1 LSEEKKEKETV
12 VKETIVSEEIDL
24 REILNV
30 LKKRRKIIALITV
43 ISLFTSAV
51 LSLFVLSP
59 VYETKSKLLVTMATD
74 NTRRTVAAEDDLES
88 VISTVSRLPRL
99 TINSYVEQ
107 LKSEALM
114 QRVIEEMDI
123 GDTVKPR
130 ELASM
135 INVEAVPD
143 SNIIEVKIQNTNPQF
158 AVDALNRLNK
168 EYLELLSENN
178 QEQMSRSMVFLQEQ
192 KEEKDEQLEE
202 ALAKLKDFNSQP
214 RGVEYLEKEFN
225 LMADELN
232 QYNSQLDMLGV
243 EIRQLQAG
251 VNRLVEDLQN
261 ETKTVTVNKY
271 DPVAGETVVSEELN
285 PVYIAL
291 TEKLNEKEALLAENM
306 ARREAIM
313 AVTERMQRDINNL
326 QAELSQKR
334 FTQEQLQKEVDMLKE
349 TSNLLAQ
356 KTTQTQIARS
366 IDMGNTSVVVV
377 SPAIESYQVKPNVK
391 LNVAVAL
398 VLGLMI
404 GVGLA
409 FLLEFMDNT
418 LKSSED
424 VNKLLDIPVMGVIP
438 DLESKK

>member
-1 LSEEKKEKETV
+1 MSEEKKEKETV
-12 VKETIVSEEIDL
+12 IKETIESEEIDL

-74 NTRRTVAAEDDLES
+74 DTRRTVAAEDDLES
-88 VISTVSRLPRL
+88 VISTVSRLPQL

-123 GDTVKPR
+123 EDTLKPR
-130 ELASM
+130 QLASM
-135 INVEAVPD
+135 VNVQAVPD

-192 KEEKDEQLEE
+192 KEEKDKQLEE
-202 ALAKLKDFNSQP
+202 ALAKLKEFNSQP
-214 RGVEYLEKEFN
+214 RGVEYLEKEFT
-225 LMADELN
+225 LMADDLN

-243 EIRQLQAG
+243 EVRQLQAG

-261 ETKTVTVNKY
+261 EARTVTVNKY

-285 PVYIAL
+285 PVYVSL

-418 LKSSED
+418 LKNSED

-438 DLESKK
+438 DLSSKK

>member
-1 LSEEKKEKETV
+1 MSEEKKEKETV

>member
-1 LSEEKKEKETV
+1 MSEEKKEKETV
-12 VKETIVSEEIDL
+12 IKETIESEEIDL

-74 NTRRTVAAEDDLES
+74 DTRRTVTAEDDLES
-88 VISTVSRLPRL
+88 VISTVSRLPQL

-123 GDTVKPR
+123 GDTLKPR
-130 ELASM
+130 QLASM
-135 INVEAVPD
+135 VNVQAVPD

-168 EYLELLSENN
+168 EYLELISENN

-192 KEEKDEQLEE
+192 KEEKDKQLEE
-202 ALAKLKDFNSQP
+202 ALAKLKEFNSQP
-214 RGVEYLEKEFN
+214 RGVEYLEKEFA
-225 LMADELN
+225 LMTDDLN

-243 EIRQLQAG
+243 EVRQLQAG

-261 ETKTVTVNKY
+261 EARTVTVNKY

-285 PVYIAL
+285 PVYVSL

-306 ARREAIM
+306 ARREAII
-313 AVTERMQRDINNL
+313 AVTERMQRDVDNL

-409 FLLEFMDNT
+409 FLLEFLDNT
-418 LKSSED
+418 LKNSED

-438 DLESKK
+438 DLSSKK

>member
-1 LSEEKKEKETV
+1 MSEEKKEKETV
-12 VKETIVSEEIDL
+12 IKETIESEEIDL

-30 LKKRRKIIALITV
+30 FKKRRKIIALITV

-74 NTRRTVAAEDDLES
+74 DTRRTVAAEDDLES
-88 VISTVSRLPRL
+88 VISTVSRLPQL

-123 GDTVKPR
+123 EDTLKPR
-130 ELASM
+130 QLASM
-135 INVEAVPD
+135 VNVQAVPD

-192 KEEKDEQLEE
+192 KEEKDKQLEE
-202 ALAKLKDFNSQP
+202 ALAKLKEFNSQP
-214 RGVEYLEKEFN
+214 RGVEYLEKEFT
-225 LMADELN
+225 LMADDLN

-251 VNRLVEDLQN
+251 VNRLVEDLQD
-261 ETKTVTVNKY
+261 EAKTVTVNKY
-271 DPVAGETVVSEELN
+271 DPIAGETVISEELN
-285 PVYIAL
+285 PVYISL

-418 LKSSED
+418 LKNSED

-438 DLESKK
+438 DLSSKK

>member
-12 VKETIVSEEIDL
+12 IKETIESEEIDL

-74 NTRRTVAAEDDLES
+74 DTRRTVAAEDDLES
-88 VISTVSRLPRL
+88 VISTVSRLPQL

-123 GDTVKPR
+123 EDTLKPR
-130 ELASM
+130 QLASM
-135 INVEAVPD
+135 VNVQAVPD

-192 KEEKDEQLEE
+192 KEEKDKQLEE
-202 ALAKLKDFNSQP
+202 ALAKLKEFNSQP
-214 RGVEYLEKEFN
+214 RGVEYLEKEFT
-225 LMADELN
+225 LMADDLN

-243 EIRQLQAG
+243 EVRQLQAG

-261 ETKTVTVNKY
+261 EARTVTVNKY

-285 PVYIAL
+285 PVYVSL

-418 LKSSED
+418 LKNSED

-438 DLESKK
+438 DLSSKK

>member
-12 VKETIVSEEIDL
+12 IKETIESEEIDL

-30 LKKRRKIIALITV
+30 FKKRRKIIALITV

-74 NTRRTVAAEDDLES
+74 DTRRTVAAEDDLES
-88 VISTVSRLPRL
+88 VISTVSRLPQL

-123 GDTVKPR
+123 EDTLKPR
-130 ELASM
+130 QLASM
-135 INVEAVPD
+135 VNVQAVPD

-192 KEEKDEQLEE
+192 KEEKDKQLEE
-202 ALAKLKDFNSQP
+202 ALAKLKEFNSQP
-214 RGVEYLEKEFN
+214 RGVEYLEKEFT
-225 LMADELN
+225 LMADDLN

-251 VNRLVEDLQN
+251 VNRLVEDLQD
-261 ETKTVTVNKY
+261 EAKTVTVNKY
-271 DPVAGETVVSEELN
+271 DPIAGETVISEELN
-285 PVYIAL
+285 PVYISL

-418 LKSSED
+418 LKNSED

-438 DLESKK
+438 DLSSKK